1 MTRPENLTKMKGS
14 RNADTGI
21 RIINARNKDRRVH
34 VTRRQVVVTI
44 LMLICLMGTG
54 IGYVWSNFEKTQ
66 IGYDLSQLKREE
78 MRLLEINRK
87 LKLELATLKS
97 PQNLEPLARHQLGLK
112 TPKPEQIVKVP

>member
-14 RNADTGI
+14 RNTDTGI
-21 RIINARNKDRRVH
+21 RIINARNRGRRFH
-34 VTRRQVVVTI
+34 VTRRQVVITI

-54 IGYVWSNFEKTQ
+54 IGYVWSNFERTQ